1 MLISARYLPPPGA
14 PHSVSNDKLRSP
26 KPKKNQKPK
35 QKNKKNLT
43 MGGDDEDN
51 EMVTLRSSDE
61 EKFEV
66 EQEVAL

>member
-1 MLISARYLPPPGA
+1 
-14 PHSVSNDKLRSP
+14 
-26 KPKKNQKPK
+26 
-35 QKNKKNLT
+35 